1 MIKRTYDEMTKNNQ
15 NFSWDQLWVGKWG
28 LQFTSIDG
36 VLYTKNIKEEI
47 GKKFTDAIMI
57 ADREGVS
64 CFLPKVQLN
73 EIGKYFAKEINNIQE
88 AKRWCRR
95 VMEETDAIFKLMDSL
110 KQKSKYDYDDY
121 KRLVDATFSHVPPN
135 FVIKK
140 AADYLDEE
148 RLKKYLPNFSR
159 ARTYTEPVYD
169 EVDSVLKKIVQ
180 VISKQ
185 ENVAATWMRYIT
197 HDEIK
202 NYFEKGI
209 LPPLDIL
216 RKREKGCALWFH
228 DGNCTFY
235 FGKEFREIKKKMMI
249 VYRRKVIKGTTAYP
263 GKIRG
268 IARVVFDPHRVNVFN
283 SGDILVTGMTRPEY
297 LPLMEKSAGFVTDAG
312 GILSHAAIVAR
323 ELKKPCVI
331 GTIVGTKKIKDGM
344 MVEVDA
350 DKGIVKI
357 IS

>member
-1 MIKRTYDEMTKNNQ
+1 MTKNNQ
-15 NFSWDQLWVGKWG
+15 TFSWDQLWAGKWG

-64 CFLPKVQLN
+64 CFLPTVQLN
-73 EIGKYFAKEINNIQE
+73 KIGKHFAKRIKNIQE

-95 VMEETDAIFKLMDSL
+95 VMEETDAIFKLIDRL
-110 KQKSKYDYDDY
+110 KQKSQYDYEDY

-148 RLKKYLPNFSR
+148 RLGEYLLYFSR

-169 EVDSVLKKIVQ
+169 EVDYVLKRIVK
-180 VISKQ
+180 VISKL

-197 HDEIK
+197 HDEVK

-228 DGNCTFY
+228 DGKCTFY
-235 FGKEFREIKKKMMI
+235 FGKEFRRIKNKMI
-249 VYRRKVIKGTTAYP
+249 ITYRGKVIKGATAYP
-263 GKIRG
+263 GRIRG

-297 LPLMEKSAGFVTDAG
+297 LPLMKKSAGFVTDAG

-344 MVEVDA
+344 KVEVDA